1 VDKGQ
6 GRLETRRYLQ
16 IEVFHKFLKSVCKVE
31 ESKLGSS
38 ERLANRIAIFCIIG
52 WRIFWLTMLHRAAPD
67 LPPSSALDPRKRTC

>member
-6 GRLETRRYLQ
+6 GRLETRRYWQ
-16 IEVFHKFLKSVCKVE
+16 IDVFHKILKSVCKAE

-38 ERLANRIAIFCIIG
+38 ERLANRIAIFCIIS